1 MPLWALPGRRRRR
14 LQNAYKTCVK
24 PMIFCM
30 FPGSLGASLG
40 GMEAVSRRCPDVIR
54 AAFGQRPSSVRTT
67 PHPAPTDPS
76 DIQKSLVLYRFY
88 KHFQAGLDGVQT
100 ASREAIRRGQGGV
113 WAASEWRPGGVLVAS
128 RRLPGATRTPLAR
141 APGCRLDA
149 VGVGC
154 KMVIIHL

>member
-88 KHFQAGLDGVQT
+88 KHFQAGLAGVQT
-100 ASREAIRRGQGGV
+100 ASREASGWRPSGV
-113 WAASEWRPGGVLVAS
+113 QVASWWRPGGFQVPPG
-128 RRLPGATRTPLAR
+128 RRLH
-141 APGCRLDA
+141 APPDA
-149 VGVGC
+149 AWTLSVSVA
-154 KMVIIHL
+154 KWL